1 MDVLEQAKILGQALV
16 ESEEF
21 KAYTEAEALYN
32 SDEEA
37 QKLTKE
43 YDKNCEI
50 HYNELKKENLAPSE
64 MVKIRR
70 QITEEYTKVSAH
82 PIIKDYLEKKK
93 AAERLLSN
101 VNNIIKFYVTGE
113 EQNNDGGCTGSC
125 STCGGCH

>member
-16 ESEEF
+16 DSDEF
-21 KAYTEAEALYN
+21 KAYADAEKEYN
-32 SDEEA
+32 SNEEA

-50 HYNELKKENLAPSE
+50 HYNELKKDGIAPSE

-70 QITEEYTKVSAH
+70 QITEEYTKVSSH
-82 PIIKDYLEKKK
+82 PVIKDYLEKKK
-93 AAERLLSN
+93 AAERLLAN
-101 VNNIIKFYVTGE
+101 VNSIIKFYVTGE
-113 EQNNDGGCTGSC
+113 EQHDDSGCTGSC

>member
-1 MDVLEQAKILGQALV
+1 MDVTEQAKILGQALID
-16 ESEEF
+16 SEEF
-21 KAYTEAEALYN
+21 KAYAEAEAKYN
-32 SDEEA
+32 ADEEA

-50 HYNELKKENLAPSE
+50 HYNELKQEGLSPSE

-70 QITEEYTKVSAH
+70 KITEEYTKVASH
-82 PIIKDYLEKKK
+82 PVIKDYLEKKK
-93 AAERLLSN
+93 AAEKLLAN

-113 EQNNDGGCTGSC
+113 EQTEGGCTGSC